1 MAAAFSPIM
10 IVGARVQA
18 FNAAGMI
25 EALANTPPPEANVS
39 LLRKNL
45 AAAPLPCGEPISVAT
60 GSSYDSPVEQAGFE
74 LVVPPSFRSCPDRP
88 RDDLDRRGG

>member
-10 IVGARVQA
+10 IVGAWVQA

-39 LLRKNL
+39 VLRKNL

-60 GSSYDSPVEQAGFE
+60 GSSYDSPVEGDGFKL
-74 LVVPPSFRSCPDRP
+74 LVPGRETVKPSSGDRTAS
-88 RDDLDRRGG
+88 